1 MREAV
6 THRRGMEGGAAQPS
20 ERSGAFWNL
29 SQDSPDCNGRV
40 RSALPAA
47 ARRVKEDCISVPRAL
62 CSHVQVIQ
70 TAGRKSNSPRD
81 SCDKLC
87 TEGGEHGA
95 VLLVND

>member
-47 ARRVKEDCISVPRAL
+47 ARRVKDCISVPRAL
-62 CSHVQVIQ
+62 RSHVQVIQ
-70 TAGRKSNSPRD
+70 TAGRKLSS
-81 SCDKLC
+81 S
-87 TEGGEHGA
+87 T
-95 VLLVND
+95 